1 MSLELNVAR
10 VTAVVLARSPE
21 MAIVEALDSALAL
34 ATHALFAANPE
45 LESSEFL
52 LEQPQPAVQACLA
65 DAVLTQVISLQA
77 AIRSYRIYV
86 VERGDER
93 LPDDAISGF

>member
-1 MSLELNVAR
+1 MSLELNVAA
-10 VTAVVLARSPE
+10 VNAVVLARSPE
-21 MAIVEALDSALAL
+21 MAIVGVLGAALEL
-34 ATHALFAANPE
+34 ATQALFAANPE

-86 VERGDER
+86 VERSGQR
-93 LPDDAISGF
+93 LRDDAISGF